1 MELVKELMLPFDQCV
16 TVSQEATVGE
26 CIRISHGSG
35 DWRHS
40 QGDSGS
46 YRALLVLD
54 GENRVVGKLNDKDI
68 VSKME
73 PRYRAQREPETIAH
87 IFAAGLSPA
96 LLKSM
101 MERHS
106 YWDET
111 FTRSYQQVLNVKVK
125 DCMHTP
131 RAHECVQQGDPL
143 ELAVHQLVI
152 GHHQSLLVTAAYS
165 IVGTLTLTDVFHAMG
180 RSWPYRN
187 GQDHWG
193 NGRVTL

>member
-1 MELVKELMLPFDQCV
+1 MELVKELMLPIHECV

-26 CIRISHGSG
+26 CIRISHRPE
-35 DWRHS
+35 DWRHGK
-40 QGDSGS
+40 GDACGH
-46 YRALLVLD
+46 RALLVLD
-54 GENRVVGKLNDKDI
+54 EETRVVGKLNDKDI

-73 PRYRAQREPETIAH
+73 PRYRAQREPETTAH

-111 FTRSYQQVLNVKVK
+111 FDRKYQQVLNVKVK

-131 RAHECVQQGDPL
+131 KAHECVQEGDPL

-152 GHHQSLLVTAAYS
+152 GHHQSLLVTAGDS
-165 IVGTLTLTDVFHAMG
+165 IVGTLTLTGVFHRLG
-180 RSWPYRN
+180 RSWPYWN
-187 GQDHWG
+187 ELG
-193 NGRVTL
+193 T